1 MLQVHRLLLADDDLE
16 VRLGVVELLRQ
27 PGLEVIEAESALEA
41 IALAREQVVHAALL
55 DVHMPGC
62 TGLEVLSR
70 LRLRVADL
78 TVPCIFYSGEAAEGL
93 QRDADAEDAAI
104 GVAQRFL
111 MHNHRRRPL
120 IVADADG
127 ER

>member
-41 IALAREQVVHAALL
+41 IALAREQVIHAALL

-62 TGLEVLSR
+62 TGLEALP
-70 LRLRVADL
+70 LWLL
-78 TVPCIFYSGEAAEGL
+78 PLVPP
-93 QRDADAEDAAI
+93 
-104 GVAQRFL
+104 
-111 MHNHRRRPL
+111 RRPL
-120 IVADADG
+120 
-127 ER
+127 